1 MPGLLPAGAQRGGAN
16 RGGGGGERSR
26 CCGSAHPMET
36 WGIPSFDTAL
46 GRVVGVLEQFR
57 EVEEAQLGDGDSSS
71 RPAQVFGNE
80 GAG

>member
-1 MPGLLPAGAQRGGAN
+1 
-16 RGGGGGERSR
+16 
-26 CCGSAHPMET
+26 MET